1 MNTARPSF
9 RKTKGTHAYDSP
21 EELFAKLPN
30 RATSHGYLR
39 TPQADA
45 LREYTKIVDAP
56 DIALELPTG
65 TGKTAVGLLIAEWR
79 RRRGGEKVAFLAL
92 TNQLA
97 TQVLREAEKLG
108 VACADLTGTK
118 DTRDPAEVGRYKT
131 AQAVGVTT
139 YSNLFNVNPVVQAS
153 DVLVLDDAHGGEH
166 FGSEMWTVRI
176 DAQRHARLYGEVLVA
191 LRPALTDSQH
201 RAIAE
206 EGVYRSVEIVDA
218 RAHPEAIRHLTEQ
231 LDQEQDAAIHFPWSL
246 TRNRLQACLFFASS
260 REIAI
265 RPLVPP
271 THTHSPFADSKQRI
285 YMSATLGGEG
295 DLLRGYGV
303 PRIKTIRA
311 KHAQWGRRYLF
322 MPEVYLDT
330 EAALGA
336 IADVWR
342 QLTPQRAVLLAPSF
356 SVADEAFADLSSA
369 MASRPVRLG
378 PRDIEDSLEAFTKS
392 SNSILCLAGRYDG
405 LDLPGDDCRVLVIA
419 ETPAAVGP
427 LERHLREYWKLGP
440 LLRRRE
446 RTRLIQGM
454 GRCTRDATDYAV
466 IFLLG
471 QSIVD
476 SITAPALLRTL
487 PSEIQR
493 EIQWGLEQ
501 TATAR
506 EHPDQLV
513 NMIVG
518 LLADPNYRK
527 DANESLDE
535 LELPDETAD
544 PFSVEESG
552 RQEVEYSAALW
563 DGNLSR
569 AYEVARGA
577 ADKAN
582 APELA
587 GYRAWWLYLG
597 ALAALGRGDQAAE
610 IDCLSRARATG
621 INGGYLDQLLQA
633 RSHRAAKDAAAV
645 ESTEAERIW
654 NRLDEWGWQGPK
666 FGRTL
671 DEMLGGLAVPEEATK
686 FHIGLELLGQ
696 SLGAEALRPTADGA
710 PDVVW
715 IFQDRCF
722 TFEAKAAANLSK
734 KYVLQAKAH
743 PDWVKAMRPDLRE
756 KNIQPLVVSPDTKLD
771 EIAKPFAGALNHV
784 TPATLAEFGLR
795 VAQALRRMRA
805 HFAGKDFA
813 ASLSEMKV
821 AVRTS
826 GLDAAAV
833 NRLLSNALG
842 VQ

>member
-1 MNTARPSF
+1 MNPTRPSF
-9 RKTKGTHAYDSP
+9 RKAKSTHAYESP

-30 RATSHGYLR
+30 RATTHGYLR

-45 LREYTKIVDAP
+45 LREYAKLVDER

-79 RRRGGEKVAFLAL
+79 RRRTGENVAFLAL

-97 TQVLREAEKLG
+97 TQVLREAERLG
-108 VACADLTGTK
+108 VVCADLRGTK
-118 DTRDPAEVGRYKT
+118 ETRDPAEVGRYKT

-166 FGSEMWTVRI
+166 FASEMWTVRI
-176 DAQRHARLYGEVLVA
+176 DGRRHANLYGGVLAA
-191 LRPALTDSQH
+191 LRPSLTDSQH

-206 EGVYRSVEIVDA
+206 EGAYRSIEIADA
-218 RAHPEAIRHLTEQ
+218 RAHPEAIADLTTQ
-231 LDQEQDAAIHFPWSL
+231 LDREQDGAIHFPWSL
-246 TRNRLQACLFFASS
+246 IRNKLQACLFFASS
-260 REIAI
+260 REIVI

-271 THTHSPFADSKQRI
+271 THTHAPFADSKQRI

-330 EAALGA
+330 DTALSA

-342 QLTPQRAVLLAPSF
+342 QIAPQRAVLLAPSF
-356 SVADEAFADLSSA
+356 SVADEAFAELSTA
-369 MASRPVRLG
+369 MASKPVRLG

-392 SNSILCLAGRYDG
+392 TNSILCLAGRYDG
-405 LDLPGDDCRVLVIA
+405 LDLPGDDCRMLVIA
-419 ETPAAVGP
+419 DTPAAVGS

-471 QSIVD
+471 QSIID
-476 SITAPALLRTL
+476 SVTAPTLLRAL

-493 EIQWGLEQ
+493 EIRWGLEQ

-513 NMIVG
+513 SMIVG
-518 LLADPNYRK
+518 LLTDPNYRK
-527 DANESLDE
+527 DANESVDE
-535 LELPDETAD
+535 LELPAEAAD
-544 PFSVEESG
+544 SFSAQESG

-569 AYEVARGA
+569 AYEVARDA

-597 ALAALGRGDQAAE
+597 SLAALSRGDGPAE

-621 INGGYLDQLLQA
+621 INGGYLDRLLQV
-633 RSHRAAKDAAAV
+633 RSHRAARDAAAI
-645 ESTEAERIW
+645 ESIEAERIW
-654 NRLDEWGWQGPK
+654 NRIDQWGWQGVK
-666 FGRTL
+666 FGKAL
-671 DEMLGGLAVPEEATK
+671 DEMLSCLAATKEATK

-696 SLGAEALRPTADGA
+696 ALGAETTRPTADGA

-715 IFQDRCF
+715 LFQDRCF
-722 TFEAKAAANLSK
+722 TFEAKAGSILSK

-743 PDWVKAMRPDLRE
+743 PDWVRAMRPELRDA
-756 KNIQPLVVSPDTKLD
+756 KIQPLVVSPDAKLD
-771 EIAKPFAGALNHV
+771 EIAGPFAGGLNHV
-784 TPATLAEFGLR
+784 APKALAEFALR
-795 VAQALRRMRA
+795 VADALRSIRA
-805 HFAGKDFA
+805 QFAGKDFA
-813 ASLSEMKV
+813 ASLGEMKV
-821 AVRTS
+821 AVRTN
-826 GLDAAAV
+826 GLDASSV
-833 NRLLSNALG
+833 DRLLSEALS
-842 VQ
+842 Q